1 MKSVLKFIVFL
12 AYTLSIFIV
21 QPVWWL
27 AICACVNLGLMIALK
42 INLKKA
48 VIALFKLSVLILIIV
63 IFNILLANLQTAV
76 LTGIKL
82 ILVWN
87 STYIFI
93 TIFSYRELTKTIE
106 ILAEPVKIFR
116 GNPKDVALMACIGIA
131 FLPILGNEIKQ
142 IRECLIVKGLNVQGI
157 NLIKNLKL
165 VLRPFLISVL
175 ERVNEIEMSIKS
187 KGYQE

>member
-1 MKSVLKFIVFL
+1 MKSVLKFVVFL

-21 QPVWWL
+21 QPGWWL
-27 AICACVNLGLMIALK
+27 AICACVNLGLMIGLK

-48 VIALFKLSVLILIIV
+48 IIALFKLSILILIIV
-63 IFNILLANLQTAV
+63 IFNILFANLQTAV

-106 ILAEPVKIFR
+106 ILAKPVKIFR
-116 GNPKDVALMACIGIA
+116 RNPKDVALMACIGIA

-142 IRECLIVKGLNVQGI
+142 IREGLIVKGLNVNGI